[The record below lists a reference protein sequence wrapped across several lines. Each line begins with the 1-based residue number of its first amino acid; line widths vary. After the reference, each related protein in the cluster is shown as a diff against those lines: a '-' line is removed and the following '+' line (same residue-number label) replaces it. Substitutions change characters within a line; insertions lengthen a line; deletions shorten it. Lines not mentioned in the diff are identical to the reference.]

1 MRLKC
6 VLYEDLKLFLSHK
19 VSNDLIVICL
29 LALSILRPVVN
40 APASH
45 HVVQPILAFPAHL
58 TVELYFLAQHSFPMI
73 SAADDLHA
81 WLSCLLDLPLECF
94 HPVLQS
100 LILYLK
106 ASHLEMPLL
115 GRQELC
121 LFLLKKVGNLPLPV
135 TLAVDVIHMAYGRD
149 CVIWRIF
156 ALGGRA

>member
-1 MRLKC
+1 MWLKS
-6 VLYEDLKLFLSHK
+6 VLYEYLKLFLSHK
-19 VSNDLIVICL
+19 VSYDLIVIFL
-29 LALSILRPVVN
+29 LALSILRPVVE
-40 APASH
+40 APARQ

-58 TVELYFLAQHSFPMI
+58 TVELYFLAEHALPMI
-73 SAADDLHA
+73 STDLHA
-81 WLSCLLDLPLECF
+81 CLRCLLDLPLECF

-115 GRQELC
+115 GRHEVC
-121 LFLLKKVGNLPLPV
+121 LFLLKQVGDLPLPV

-156 ALGGRA
+156 ALRGRT

>member
-19 VSNDLIVICL
+19 VSNYLIVIFL
-29 LALSILRPVVN
+29 LALSILWPVVK
-40 APASH
+40 APARH
-45 HVVQPILAFPAHL
+45 HIFQPILTFPTHL
-58 TVELYFLAQHSFPMI
+58 TVELYFLTQHSFPMI

-81 WLSCLLDLPLECF
+81 WLRYLLDLPLECF

-121 LFLLKKVGNLPLPV
+121 LFLLKKVGDLPLPV
-135 TLAVDVIHMAYGRD
+135 TLAVNVINMTYSRD

-156 ALGGRA
+156 ALRGRA